1 MSQDN
6 LVQITVWGRK
16 NIPLTRSLGPGLS
29 ICICWTTPLQSKYCT
44 RDWQKH
50 ESQGPESVH
59 HELWSQPSLLPWTA
73 VPDVLEERSLSKPT
87 SCAKPHAHASQ
98 PLKFYCLRQ
107 QGILKLW
114 SSPRIRNEW
123 LSRVNF
129 SILGNRQMKVNML
142 VVMKPKITAEDGE
155 RLTVHSL
162 PVQAS
167 RVIKL
172 GQKKSL
178 AAQIKAGV
186 SSGNM

>member
-1 MSQDN
+1 
-6 LVQITVWGRK
+6 
-16 NIPLTRSLGPGLS
+16 
-29 ICICWTTPLQSKYCT
+29 
-44 RDWQKH
+44 
-50 ESQGPESVH
+50 
-59 HELWSQPSLLPWTA
+59 
-73 VPDVLEERSLSKPT
+73 
-87 SCAKPHAHASQ
+87 
-98 PLKFYCLRQ
+98 
-107 QGILKLW
+107 
-114 SSPRIRNEW
+114 
-123 LSRVNF
+123 
-129 SILGNRQMKVNML
+129 ML